1 MLVKSILLRRQ
12 KGPRSVN
19 KLPKV
24 FMRSDLRETVDDVDN
39 HLLVSVDDRETEAD
53 EMSRPAQ
60 NTINNW
66 QGGDESARI
75 AENQKQGPYDRRLE
89 RATNRLSGIL
99 VTLIAVLLVS
109 LLFLFQSMTSFFSR
123 K

>member
-1 MLVKSILLRRQ
+1 
-12 KGPRSVN
+12 
-19 KLPKV
+19 
-24 FMRSDLRETVDDVDN
+24 MRKDLRETVDDVDN
-39 HLLVSVDDRETEAD
+39 HLLASVDDRETEGD

-66 QGGDESARI
+66 RGGDESARI
-75 AENQKQGPYDRRLE
+75 EPKSKARTLRSTIGACYQSL
-89 RATNRLSGIL
+89 TGIL

-109 LLFLFQSMTSFFSR
+109 LLFFFQSVASFFSR

>member
-1 MLVKSILLRRQ
+1 
-12 KGPRSVN
+12 
-19 KLPKV
+19 
-24 FMRSDLRETVDDVDN
+24 MRSDVRETVDDVDN

-60 NTINNW
+60 NT
-66 QGGDESARI
+66 ARTLRSKI
-75 AENQKQGPYDRRLE
+75 GACYQS
-89 RATNRLSGIL
+89 LSGIL

-109 LLFLFQSMTSFFSR
+109 LLFLFQSVTSFLSR